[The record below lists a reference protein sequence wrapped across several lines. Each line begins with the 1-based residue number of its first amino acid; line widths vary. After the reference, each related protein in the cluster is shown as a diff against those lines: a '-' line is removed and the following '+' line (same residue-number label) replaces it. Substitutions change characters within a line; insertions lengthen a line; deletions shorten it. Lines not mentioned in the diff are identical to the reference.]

1 MRNQWN
7 LKQEIREKENLV
19 KEKIKFLE
27 SEIGNNT
34 EYEKKIS
41 VADRKVLKCRTEYQ
55 CHETNRIQLK
65 DEVCQL
71 KRLVCVFITNY
82 YTNKHKAFP
91 LIKKLPSSSFCYIP
105 SCCGTFRIL

>member
-1 MRNQWN
+1 M
-7 LKQEIREKENLV
+7 V

-41 VADRKVLKCRTEYQ
+41 VADRKVSRFRKEYQ
-55 CHETNRIQLK
+55 QHEVTKNQLK
-65 DEVCQL
+65 DEVWQL
-71 KRLVCVFITNY
+71 KRLVFMANCY
-82 YTNKHKAFP
+82 ESKHKAFL
-91 LIKKLPSSSFCYIP
+91 LIKLLPYFIFFIL

>member
-1 MRNQWN
+1 M
-7 LKQEIREKENLV
+7 V

-55 CHETNRIQLK
+55 RHETNRSQLK

-71 KRLVCVFITNY
+71 KRLACVFITNY
-82 YTNKHKAFP
+82 CTNKPKVFP
-91 LIKKLPSSSFCYIP
+91 LIKELLSGSFYHVP
-105 SCCGTFRIL
+105 SCCGTFRLL